1 MSRYE
6 FLFALVLGLSTVPAK
21 AFAQTE
27 EATPSPW
34 SHESEVSVVNVDGNT
49 RGEISSLKQKTEYKI
64 EANSFALTGR
74 WIRVKTNDVETAR
87 AWDAAARYER
97 TLSELWSAFIGHGAE
112 SDEYSGYIQRD
123 NSDVGA
129 KYFIEKSDLINFFV
143 ESGYR
148 YTKTYSV
155 GGTVTHSNGLR
166 FYTEYSHKPTTSVSY
181 KIWVEYLPN
190 FNDSEAYLVNAEPS
204 VNVMLSQIFS
214 LKTSYLVKYKNQL
227 AVPGEKRADT
237 TFTTS
242 LVAKF

>member
-1 MSRYE
+1 MKYYE
-6 FLFALVLGLSTVPAK
+6 FLFALLLSALPLSARAQSDEPA
-21 AFAQTE
+21 
-27 EATPSPW
+27 PSPW
-34 SHESEVSVVNVDGNT
+34 THESEVSIVNVDGNT

-64 EANSFALTGR
+64 DANALALTGR
-74 WIRVKTNDVETAR
+74 WIRVKTNDIETAR
-87 AWDAAARYER
+87 AWDAALRYER
-97 TLSELWSAFIGHGAE
+97 ALSELWSAFVGHGAE

-155 GGTVTHSNGLR
+155 AGTVTHSNGLR
-166 FYTEYSHKPTTSVSY
+166 LYTEYSHKPTTSVSY
-181 KIWVEYLPN
+181 KIWLEYLPN

-227 AVPGEKRADT
+227 AVAGEKRADT